1 MLVNKNHL
9 FYNLVVFLF
18 CSLSL
23 FFLLKRLIKSL
34 NMPEETEINNGITEN
49 KTVETTELIKENVIV
64 SEKEI
69 KTYKCVT
76 LGAFGG
82 SKHIRIDMNEMK
94 SVGKNEVAIDVQAW

>member
-1 MLVNKNHL
+1 
-9 FYNLVVFLF
+9 
-18 CSLSL
+18 
-23 FFLLKRLIKSL
+23 
-34 NMPEETEINNGITEN
+34 MPEETEINNGITEN

-82 SKHIRIDMNEMK
+82 SKHIRIDMNEVK